1 MTTTPISD
9 ILEQL
14 NSKND
19 IMITDIQILITDI
32 CQQEKGASALFFLF
46 LTEPIYSQKLHFFR
60 IYGINYLK
68 NMLF

>member
-1 MTTTPISD
+1 MIITPISD

-32 CQQEKGASALFFLF
+32 CQQGESRKALFFLCLADLF
-46 LTEPIYSQKLHFFR
+46 PKIAFF
-60 IYGINYLK
+60 
-68 NMLF
+68 

>member
-14 NSKND
+14 NSKNG

-32 CQQEKGASALFFLF
+32 CQQEEGKIPSFFYVLTDLF
-46 LTEPIYSQKLHFFR
+46 PKIAFF
-60 IYGINYLK
+60 
-68 NMLF
+68 